1 MFRRQN
7 RRPRCLAETA
17 DGGKCQNYKA
27 TCPYK
32 SHQRATSRAFEVKPS
47 APLRLSSA
55 SLETA
60 KSLADDPSQLQR
72 LCNETAQHYNLEP
85 AVIEQDYWLLRSLY
99 AWIEAAGG
107 SDLPRPYLPPSQSAS
122 AGRVLFAG
130 GTSLT
135 AAWNIAPRWS
145 EDVDLVVVPTLGLG
159 KKKIRAACKY
169 NARKASNSIGA
180 KFHGLEEGPQHIF
193 FEIRRSDPVS
203 GTRMDISFRTVPSML
218 VANRSVSSLIGRIV
232 EQDVRDHFPELG
244 GFTVPAVSPGLIMTD
259 KLLAQTQV
267 AESRVWGTSGVG
279 LVISMTWPASLWRG
293 HASERTSDAT
303 RLDCC
308 MSPNRIDHP
317 TTHHAPQT
325 GAHPCGRSIPP
336 HPNMRPWRK
345 ATNQCSTVWSGE
357 RRYRWTKLS
366 VWLSRLMKARL
377 NRLQALRVSGWSESV
392 EEGPVEL
399 LCQPEGRISCL
410 RSSWR
415 HFQTRSEM
423 RRLRDRMASRLAL
436 RVNDASMFVK
446 C

>member
-145 EDVDLVVVPTLGLG
+145 EDVDLVVVPTPGLG

-267 AESRVWGTSGVG
+267 AESRDLGDIRRRSRDLYDLACIALERSRFGEDIGRNTPRLLYVSESHRPPDDPPRPTDGFASLRTFDPATPEYEALAEGYESVLDRMVWGEKIPLDEAIRLAV
-279 LVISMTWPASLWRG
+279 SL
-293 HASERTSDAT
+293 D
-303 RLDCC
+303 
-308 MSPNRIDHP
+308 
-317 TTHHAPQT
+317 
-325 GAHPCGRSIPP
+325 
-336 HPNMRPWRK
+336 
-345 ATNQCSTVWSGE
+345 
-357 RRYRWTKLS
+357 
-366 VWLSRLMKARL
+366 
-377 NRLQALRVSGWSESV
+377 
-392 EEGPVEL
+392 EGPAEPFAGSSRFRVE
-399 LCQPEGRISCL
+399 
-410 RSSWR
+410 
-415 HFQTRSEM
+415 
-423 RRLRDRMASRLAL
+423 
-436 RVNDASMFVK
+436 
-446 C
+446 